1 MVIKMTACKVSIIV
15 PVYNTSKYLKNCID
29 SLLAQTLNEIEIIAV
44 NDGST
49 DKSFEILKEYQAL
62 NPNKVY
68 VYNTENKG
76 VSHARNFGVTKSSGQ
91 YLWFVDSDD
100 CVEPNA
106 CEELYNKATKDNND
120 LVLFSRY
127 DVNVETHEKIGN
139 LTFHYNQNFKVSE
152 KPYELLKLS
161 PFPWNKFIKKELFD
175 GVEFPDKIRFE
186 DLPISF
192 ILATKAK
199 SIGVINDFF
208 YNYSVQ
214 VGFLSKFTESTLDI
228 AKAIDFLI
236 NNLKERDCFDLYK
249 NEIEYITVRH
259 FFYRFEQL
267 LTVYGEESFELKVK
281 LINTL
286 FDYLEENFPDFKKN
300 KYIEYNLPDRLNKLF
315 SFYSSR
321 EALLDFVARC
331 KDMSEE
337 EQKAYVQK
345 LTSENEVP
353 KAFEFKTFDK
363 IKEETKSSD
372 EKYNKLRKELPI
384 KKEILYISAQEHAV
398 PSSILAMIK
407 YIKAEKNDYEQLIV
421 VNGGNVKESEERLKR
436 YNLGDIQIITRD
448 DEKYLKSLSE
458 AEYIFSDCA
467 LEYYFSAKDNQK
479 YFNLQTDNI
488 SVKMSRKRER
498 ECFEFATAQKSI
510 ITPKASI
517 YLTNES
523 RLSFEKA
530 YRCEA
535 LPTSAI
541 ISDSPAFDMAGAT
554 SFAAKSDKIKILF
567 TPQFKATSKR
577 GAVIAYRKF
586 MANLMVIDNELSKKY
601 ELFVCLDTFPYTPD
615 FSVFNHIKK
624 MPNEYDLYDFA
635 STCDCVISDYNTILN
650 VFKNTD
656 LKLARFILDAN
667 RFISDEEL
675 GLDESVPVFTTANEL
690 CEFIRTLK
698 KSTVDFTKHENAKEL
713 FEKIEKNE
721 IDKKKVEQEI
731 CLYYLGGNL
740 TENRVKTF
748 KRIRKEQSFKTFYL
762 CFDEEK
768 NPNYKSDGEEYLKG
782 VRLIPMRFDGVDLF
796 DESDIKGAYLKSK
809 LGLNPTKKFEALC
822 EEERSRY
829 FGDIR
834 FDDEYVLS
842 ASQITRNLLFIGLAK
857 HLNYEFNWFDKDK
870 YASKKPFK
878 TKVDYICSR
887 LEKGAKVK
895 INDDMKGLKCVKKL
909 DIE

>member
-1 MVIKMTACKVSIIV
+1 MTACKVSIIV

-49 DKSFEILKEYQAL
+49 DNSFQILKEYQAL
-62 NPNKVY
+62 HPNKVY

-100 CVEPNA
+100 CVGPNA
-106 CEELYNKATKDNND
+106 CEELYNKATKDDND

-127 DVNVETHEKIGN
+127 DVNAESGEKIGN
-139 LTFHYNQNFKVSE
+139 LTAHYNQNFKVSE

-161 PFPWNKFIKKELFD
+161 PFPWNKFIKKELFE
-175 GVEFPDKIRFE
+175 GIEFPDKIRFE
-186 DLPISF
+186 DLPVSF

-214 VGFLSKFTESTLDI
+214 VGFLSKFTESTIDI
-228 AKAIDFLI
+228 SKAIDFLI
-236 NNLKERDCFDLYK
+236 NNLKERECFDLYK

-286 FDYLEENFPDFKKN
+286 FDYLEEHFPNFRKN

-331 KDMSEE
+331 KDMSKE
-337 EQKAYVQK
+337 EQDAYVQK
-345 LTSENEVP
+345 LTSENEMP
-353 KAFEFKTFDK
+353 RAFEFKTFDK
-363 IKEETKSSD
+363 IKEESNDKD
-372 EKYNKLRKELPI
+372 KKYNKLRKESSI
-384 KKEILYISAQEHAV
+384 KKEILYVTAQEHAV
-398 PSSILAMIK
+398 PSSMLAMIK
-407 YIKAEKNDYEQLIV
+407 YIKAEKNDYEQLIT
-421 VNGGNVKESEERLKR
+421 VNSGNIKESEERLKR
-436 YNLGDIQIITRD
+436 YNLSGIQIITRD

-458 AEYIFSDCA
+458 AEYIFSDCG
-467 LEYYFSAKDNQK
+467 LEYYFAAKDNQK

-498 ECFEFATAQKSI
+498 ECFEFAAVQKSI

-530 YRCEA
+530 YRCEM

-541 ISDSPAFDMAGAT
+541 ISDCPAFDMAGAT
-554 SFAAKSDKIKILF
+554 NFASSTDKIKILF
-567 TPQFKATSKR
+567 TPQFKATSGR
-577 GAVIAYRKF
+577 GSITAYRKF

-635 STCDCVISDYNTILN
+635 STCDCVISDYHTIIN
-650 VFKNTD
+650 IFKNTD

-675 GLDESVPVFTTANEL
+675 GIDESIPSFTTANEL
-690 CEFIRTLK
+690 CDFIRTLK

-721 IDKKKVEQEI
+721 IDKKKTEQEI

-740 TENRVKTF
+740 TENRTKTF
-748 KRIRKEQSFKTFYL
+748 KRIRKEQNPKTFYL

-768 NPNYKSDGEEYLKG
+768 NPHYKPDTENYLKG
-782 VRLIPMRFDGVDLF
+782 VRLIPMRFSKFDSF
-796 DESDIKGAYLKSK
+796 DESDIKGACLKAK
-809 LGLNPTKKFEALC
+809 LGLGTFKKFESLC
-822 EEERSRY
+822 EEERSKY

-834 FDDEYVLS
+834 FDDEYVIS
-842 ASQITRNLLFIGLAK
+842 TSQIARNLLFIGFSK
-857 HLNYEFNWFDKDK
+857 HINYEFNWFDKDK

-878 TKVDYICSR
+878 AKVDYICSR
-887 LEKGAKVK
+887 LENGAKVK
-895 INDDMKGLKCVKKL
+895 INDDMKGLKCIKKL

>member
-1 MVIKMTACKVSIIV
+1 MTACKVSVIV

-49 DKSFEILKEYQAL
+49 DNSFQILKEYQAL

-100 CVEPNA
+100 SVEPNA
-106 CEELYNKATKDNND
+106 CETLYSKATKDDND

-127 DVNVETHEKIGN
+127 DVNAETGEKIGN
-139 LTFHYNQNFKVSE
+139 LTLHYNQNFRVSE

-161 PFPWNKFIKKELFD
+161 PFPWNKFIKRELFD
-175 GVEFPDKIRFE
+175 EVEFPDKIRFE
-186 DLPISF
+186 DLPVSF

-208 YNYSVQ
+208 YNYSVK

-267 LTVYGEESFELKVK
+267 LTVYGEESYELKVK

-286 FDYLEENFPDFKKN
+286 FDYLEENFPEFKKN
-300 KYIEYNLPDRLNKLF
+300 RYIKYNLPDRLNKLF
-315 SFYSSR
+315 NFYSSR
-321 EALLDFVARC
+321 EALSDFAARC
-331 KDMSEE
+331 KDMNEE

-345 LTSENEVP
+345 LTTENQVP
-353 KAFEFKTFDK
+353 KSFEFKPFDK
-363 IKEETKSSD
+363 IKEETKKSS
-372 EKYNKLRKELPI
+372 EKYNKLRKELSV
-384 KKEILYISAQEHAV
+384 KNKILYVTAQEHSI
-398 PSSILAMIK
+398 SSSMLAMIK
-407 YIKAEKNDYEQLIV
+407 YIKTDKSDYEQIIV
-421 VNGGNVKESEERLKR
+421 VNGDNKKESEERLKR
-436 YNLGDIQIITRD
+436 YNLGDIQIIS
-448 DEKYLKSLSE
+448 DENEDYLKSLCE
-458 AEYIFSDCA
+458 AEYIFSDRA
-467 LEYYFSAKDNQK
+467 LEYFFAPKDNQK

-488 SVKMSRKRER
+488 SAKMIRKRER
-498 ECFEFATAQKSI
+498 ECFEFGAVQKSI
-510 ITPKASI
+510 VASNASI
-517 YLTNES
+517 YLNADS

-535 LPTSAI
+535 LPTNAI
-541 ISDSPAFDMAGAT
+541 IADSPALDMACAT
-554 SFAAKSDKIKILF
+554 SFALATDKIKVLF
-567 TPQFKATSKR
+567 APQFKAASGR
-577 GAVIAYRKF
+577 NSIIAYRKF
-586 MANLMVIDNELSKKY
+586 MANLMVIDSKLSHKY
-601 ELFVCLDTFPYTPD
+601 ELYVCLDTFPYNPD

-624 MPNEYDLYDFA
+624 MPNEYDLFDFA
-635 STCDCVISDYNTILN
+635 SNCDCVISDYHTILS

-675 GLDESVPVFTTANEL
+675 GLDESVPVFTAANEL
-690 CEFIRTLK
+690 CEFIRKLK
-698 KSTVDFTKHENAKEL
+698 KSTHNFAKCKNAKAL

-721 IDKKKVEQEI
+721 IEKNKPEQEI

-748 KRIRKEQSFKTFYL
+748 KRIRKEQSDKTFYL
-762 CFDEEK
+762 SFDEEK
-768 NPNYKSDGEEYLKG
+768 NPNYKQDGEEYLKG
-782 VRLIPMRFDGVDLF
+782 VRIIPMRFDYTDSF
-796 DESDIKGAYLKSK
+796 DESDIKNAYLKAK
-809 LGLNPTKKFEALC
+809 LGLKPTKKFENLC
-822 EEERSRY
+822 EKERKKY
-829 FGDIR
+829 FGSIR
-834 FDDEYVLS
+834 FDDEYILS
-842 ASQITRNLLFIGLAK
+842 TSAIARNLLFIGMAK
-857 HLNYEFNWFDKDK
+857 HINYEFNWFSKEK
-870 YASKKPFK
+870 YSSNKPFK

-887 LEKGAKVK
+887 LESGAKVK
-895 INDDMKGLKCVKKL
+895 IDDDMKDLKCTKKL
-909 DIE
+909 NIE

>member
-1 MVIKMTACKVSIIV
+1 MTACKVSIIV

-62 NPNKVY
+62 HPNKVY

-127 DVNVETHEKIGN
+127 DVNAETGEKIGN
-139 LTFHYNQNFKVSE
+139 LTVHYNQNFRVSE

-175 GVEFPDKIRFE
+175 GLEFPDKIRFE

-208 YNYSVQ
+208 YNYSVK

-236 NNLKERDCFDLYK
+236 NNLKEHDSFDLYK

-267 LTVYGEESFELKVK
+267 LTVYGEESFELRVK

-286 FDYLEENFPDFKKN
+286 FYYLEENFPKFKKN

-321 EALLDFVARC
+321 EALLDFVAKC

-337 EQKAYVQK
+337 EQKTYVQR

-353 KAFEFKTFDK
+353 RAFEFKTFDK
-363 IKEETKSSD
+363 IKEEADGKD
-372 EKYNKLRKELPI
+372 KKYNKLKKELPI
-384 KKEILYISAQEHAV
+384 KKEILYITAQEHAV
-398 PSSILAMIK
+398 PSSMLAMIK
-407 YIKAEKNDYEQLIV
+407 YIKAEKNDYEQLIT
-421 VNGGNVKESEERLKR
+421 VNGGNIKESEERLKR

-458 AEYIFSDCA
+458 AEYIFSDCP
-467 LEYYFSAKDNQK
+467 LEYYFSARDNQK

-517 YLTNES
+517 YLTDES

-541 ISDSPAFDMAGAT
+541 ISDCPAFDMAGAT
-554 SFAAKSDKIKILF
+554 SFAANGDKIKILF
-567 TPQFKATSKR
+567 TPQFKATGTR
-577 GAVIAYRKF
+577 GSVTAYRKF

-601 ELFVCLDTFPYTPD
+601 ELYVCLDTFPYTPD

-635 STCDCVISDYNTILN
+635 STCDCVISDYHTILS

-656 LKLARFILDAN
+656 LKLARFILDTKS
-667 RFISDEEL
+667 FISDEEL
-675 GLDESVPVFTTANEL
+675 GLDESTPVFTTANEL
-690 CEFIRTLK
+690 CDFIRTLK

-721 IDKKKVEQEI
+721 IDKKKIEKEI

-748 KRIRKEQSFKTFYL
+748 KRIRKEQSYKTFYL

-768 NPNYKSDGEEYLKG
+768 NPNYKADGEEYLKG
-782 VRLIPMRFDGVDLF
+782 VRLIPMRFGSVDVF
-796 DESDIKGAYLKSK
+796 EESDIKGAYLKAK
-809 LGLNPTKKFEALC
+809 LGLNASKKFEALC
-822 EEERSRY
+822 EDERRKY

-842 ASQITRNLLFIGLAK
+842 TSQITRNLLFIGLAK

-870 YASKKPFK
+870 YVSKKPFK
-878 TKVDYICSR
+878 TKVDYICAR
-887 LEKGAKVK
+887 LENGAKVK
-895 INDDMKGLKCVKKL
+895 ISDDMKNLKCTKKL